1 MWVPPVVRCFPLKK
15 RISCWKKIRK
25 LFASTANGKP
35 RRNRPFSTLFF
46 PFIFRF
52 VSVVSFFFHRRET
65 VGNGADPSVP
75 MAIHQIIVIF
85 HRLVEFFFVFF
96 YGNVSSFYAFIHS
109 FIRFVGPS
117 VGWKRRAWRAAF
129 VFYFVFLCL
138 SLVSV
143 GFFVVCF
150 LFLRARV
157 CVFRLAAGSFSAPRL
172 LFALDVFFLNY
183 HLDSDVHRLDSSIIR
198 AFLLADSHLDR
209 SQWKSSLEEIE

>member
-1 MWVPPVVRCFPLKK
+1 MANRGEIGHFRRFFFLLSSV
-15 RISCWKKIRK
+15 
-25 LFASTANGKP
+25 LFRLFLFFSTVGKP
-35 RRNRPFSTLFF
+35 L
-46 PFIFRF
+46 
-52 VSVVSFFFHRRET
+52 E
-65 VGNGADPSVP
+65 
-75 MAIHQIIVIF
+75 MAPTHQCRWRSI
-85 HRLVEFFFVFF
+85 RSS
-96 YGNVSSFYAFIHS
+96 SSFIGWLNFSSFSFMGMYRHSMHSFIHS